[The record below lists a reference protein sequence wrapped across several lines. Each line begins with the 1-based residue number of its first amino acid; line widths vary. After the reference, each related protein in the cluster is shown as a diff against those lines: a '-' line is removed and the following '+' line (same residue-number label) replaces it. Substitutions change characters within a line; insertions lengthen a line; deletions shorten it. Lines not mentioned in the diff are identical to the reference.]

1 MANSDDTSKPP
12 RSRRKQSKA
21 SAASTGDAPPSV
33 APTAASTPPSPPL
46 TLEQAI
52 ENERIMLLQIRAMLH
67 CLYEVLLYADDDD
80 TIMHADVANTA
91 ARLLNESCARLD
103 SVNLQPLIDALRK
116 RGSEEPREEEPD
128 LTGQRPYQVREP
140 MTVYLA

>member
-1 MANSDDTSKPP
+1 MANSDDTSKPA
-12 RSRRKQSKA
+12 RSRCNKTKA
-21 SAASTGDAPPSV
+21 SAAPPSDAPSGETLP
-33 APTAASTPPSPPL
+33 AASAPPL